1 MADEDRKP
9 VIIQGSV
16 VDRVINAKRSPV
28 VPAWLRDDITR
39 RAAARHAVR
48 HVAHLALFHG
58 ARTPKYAARTVAY
71 SPRGLGRA
79 VYGVAGWV
87 LDWEA
92 APLRTASV
100 LANDHKMY
108 LAMAKSRAERVHK
121 RSIGALVTGAGLAG
135 GTAAATAFLWPLA
148 WLAVTAACVLF
159 LGYLG
164 RPRYRP
170 FLDVAT
176 SLPKAERL
184 TQDIVTRALGALGIA
199 GINAALGK
207 NGDGISYASVPHRDG
222 PGWRVDVDLPF
233 GVTATDIIDRREK
246 LASGLRRPLS
256 CVWPE
261 PASEEHAGRL
271 VLWVGDEP
279 VSKARQPAWP
289 LLKAGEAD
297 LFSPV
302 PFGTDQR
309 IRPVTLPLM
318 FANLLI
324 GSIPRR
330 GKTVAMR
337 VVLLTAAL
345 HLIAEMRVFELKG
358 TGDLDPL
365 EKVAHH
371 FGSGADDETRERCLA
386 SLRQVHEVELIRR
399 AKVIKGLPKDL
410 CPDSKVT
417 PQLAAKKS
425 LGLHPLV
432 FAIDEC
438 QEAFADPELGA
449 EFDRY
454 ATAIIKRGPALGIML
469 VLATQRPDAK
479 SLPIGIRSNV
489 SMRFCLQVMD
499 DIANDMVLGTSSY
512 KRGVNS
518 TLFTEHDKGI
528 GYLVGARE
536 TATVARTYNID
547 GRAAERICDR
557 ARALREAAGT
567 LTGQAAGEE
576 EPAAPSVSLL
586 ADVASVTRGDERV
599 WSETICARLA
609 ELRPE
614 LYGGW
619 NPTQLA
625 NALAP
630 YGIETSQQWSSGA
643 NRRGVAAADIAAA
656 MEGRR
661 AHASR

>member
-1 MADEDRKP
+1 M
-9 VIIQGSV
+9 VIQGSV

-39 RAAARHAVR
+39 RAAARHAAR
-48 HVAHLALFHG
+48 HVTHLALFHG
-58 ARTPKYAARTVAY
+58 ARTPKYAARTLAY

-79 VYGVAGWV
+79 ISGTAGWV
-87 LDWEA
+87 FDA
-92 APLRTASV
+92 DARPLRVAAV
-100 LANDHKMY
+100 QANDHNAHVK
-108 LAMAKSRAERVHK
+108 LEKLRAEHVRK
-121 RSIGALVTGAGLAG
+121 RSTGVLLAGGGLAG
-135 GTAAATAFLWPLA
+135 GTAAASILAWPLA
-148 WLAVTAACVLF
+148 WAAIAVAAVLF

-184 TQDIVTRALGALGIA
+184 TQDIVTRALGSLGIA

-279 VSKARQPAWP
+279 VSKARQPVWP

-297 LFSPV
+297 LFRPV

-309 IRPVTLPLM
+309 IRPVALPLM

-345 HLIAEMRVFELKG
+345 HLTAELRIFELKG

-371 FGSGADDETRERCLA
+371 FGSGADDETREKCLA
-386 SLRQVHEVELIRR
+386 SLRQVYETELIRR

-454 ATAIIKRGPALGIML
+454 ATAVIKRGPALGIML

-536 TATVARTYNID
+536 TPVVARTYNID

-586 ADVASVTRGDERV
+586 ADVASVMHGEERL
-599 WSETICARLA
+599 WNETICARLG

-614 LYGGW
+614 LYGTW
-619 NPTQLA
+619 DAAQLGR
-625 NALAP
+625 ALAP
-630 YGIETSQQWSSGA
+630 YGISSSQTWARA
-643 NRRGVAAADIAAA
+643 NGG
-656 MEGRR
+656 EGRNRQGIARDDVTTALGSR
-661 AHASR
+661 A

>member
-1 MADEDRKP
+1 MADSEDCAP
-9 VIIQGSV
+9 VVLQGSV
-16 VDRVINAKRSPV
+16 VERLINAKRVPV
-28 VPAWLRDDITR
+28 IPVWLRDDVTR
-39 RAAARHAVR
+39 KATAKHAMLYARHQV
-48 HVAHLALFHG
+48 LFHG
-58 ARTPKYAARTVAY
+58 GRAPKYAARTLAW
-71 SPRGLGRA
+71 SPRGLARLAGA
-79 VYGVAGWV
+79 AAGWV
-87 LDWEA
+87 LDSGA
-92 APLRTASV
+92 APLRAKAVEAGDAKT
-100 LANDHKMY
+100 Y
-108 LAMAKSRAERVHK
+108 LALRRAQP
-121 RSIGALVTGAGLAG
+121 SPAGRAVAV
-135 GTAAATAFLWPLA
+135 AAAAAVPAAAAAAAGVFLWPLA
-148 WLAVTAACVLF
+148 WLAIAAAAVMF

-207 NGDGISYASVPHRDG
+207 NGDGISYASMPHRDG
-222 PGWRVDVDLPF
+222 PGWRVDVHLPY

-261 PASEEHAGRL
+261 PAAEEHAGWL
-271 VLWVGDEP
+271 TLWVGDEP
-279 VSKARQPAWP
+279 VSRARQPAWP

-297 LFSPV
+297 LFKPV

-345 HLIAEMRVFELKG
+345 HLTAELRIFELKG

-365 EKVAHH
+365 EKV
-371 FGSGADDETRERCLA
+371 
-386 SLRQVHEVELIRR
+386 
-399 AKVIKGLPKDL
+399 
-410 CPDSKVT
+410 T
-417 PQLAAKKS
+417 PQLAARKS

-438 QEAFADPELGA
+438 QEAFADPGLGA

-454 ATAIIKRGPALGIML
+454 ATAVIKRGPALGIML

-547 GRAAERICDR
+547 GRAAERICAR

-567 LTGQAAGEE
+567 LTGYAAGET
-576 EPAAPSVSLL
+576 EPVTAAVSLL
-586 ADVASVTRGDERV
+586 ADVAAVTRGEERV
-599 WSETICARLA
+599 WSETICARLG
-609 ELRPE
+609 ELRPD
-614 LYGGW
+614 LNAKW
-619 NPTQLA
+619 DAAQLGR
-625 NALAP
+625 ALAA
-630 YGIETSQQWSSGA
+630 YGIASAQTWARDSDGEMR
-643 NRRGVAAADIAAA
+643 NRQGIALTDVQDLLTDS
-656 MEGRR
+656 RSR
-661 AHASR
+661 A

>member
-1 MADEDRKP
+1 MADSEDRAP
-9 VIIQGSV
+9 VVLQGSV
-16 VDRVINAKRSPV
+16 VERLINAKRVPV
-28 VPAWLRDDITR
+28 IPVWLRDDVTR
-39 RAAARHAVR
+39 KATAKHAMLYARHQV
-48 HVAHLALFHG
+48 LFHG
-58 ARTPKYAARTVAY
+58 GRAPKYAARTLAW
-71 SPRGLGRA
+71 SPRGLARLAGA
-79 VYGVAGWV
+79 AAGWV
-87 LDWEA
+87 LDSGA
-92 APLRTASV
+92 APLRAKAVEAGDAKT
-100 LANDHKMY
+100 Y
-108 LAMAKSRAERVHK
+108 LALRRAQP
-121 RSIGALVTGAGLAG
+121 SPAGRAVAV
-135 GTAAATAFLWPLA
+135 AAAAAVPAAAAAAAGVFLWPLA
-148 WLAVTAACVLF
+148 WLAIAAAAVMF

-207 NGDGISYASVPHRDG
+207 NGDGISYASMPHRDG
-222 PGWRVDVDLPF
+222 PGWRVDVHLPY

-261 PASEEHAGRL
+261 PAAEEHAGWL
-271 VLWVGDEP
+271 TLWVGDEP
-279 VSKARQPAWP
+279 VSRARQPAWP

-297 LFSPV
+297 LFKPV

-345 HLIAEMRVFELKG
+345 HLTAELRIFELKG

-371 FGSGADDETRERCLA
+371 FGSGADDETREKCLA
-386 SLRQVHEVELIRR
+386 SLRQVYEVELIRR

-417 PQLAAKKS
+417 PQLAARKS

-438 QEAFADPELGA
+438 QEAFADPGLGA

-454 ATAIIKRGPALGIML
+454 ATAVIKRGPALGIML

-547 GRAAERICDR
+547 GRAAERICAR

-567 LTGQAAGEE
+567 LTGYAAGET
-576 EPAAPSVSLL
+576 EPVTAAVSLL
-586 ADVASVTRGDERV
+586 ADVAAVTRGEERV
-599 WSETICARLA
+599 WSETICARLG
-609 ELRPE
+609 ELRPD
-614 LYGGW
+614 LYAKW
-619 NPTQLA
+619 DATQLA
-625 NALAP
+625 NALGA
-630 YGIETSQQWSSGA
+630 YGITTSQVWSSGA
-643 NRRGVAAADIAAA
+643 NRRGVAAADITAA
-656 MEGRR
+656 MEGGRSG
-661 AHASR
+661 ASR

>member
-1 MADEDRKP
+1 MADDGDRKP

-16 VDRVINAKRSPV
+16 IDRVVNAKRSPI
-28 VPAWLRDDITR
+28 VPVWLRDDVTR
-39 RAAARHAVR
+39 RAAAKHAVR
-48 HVAHLALFHG
+48 HVTHLALFHG

-79 VYGVAGWV
+79 VAGTAGWIF
-87 LDWEA
+87 DA
-92 APLRTASV
+92 DARPLRVAAV
-100 LANDHKMY
+100 QANDHAAHVK
-108 LAMAKSRAERVHK
+108 LEKLRAEHVRK
-121 RSIGALVTGAGLAG
+121 RSTGVLLAGGGLAG
-135 GTAAATAFLWPLA
+135 GTAAASILVWPLA
-148 WLAVTAACVLF
+148 WAAVAVAAVLF

-176 SLPKAERL
+176 SLPRAERL
-184 TQDIVTRALGALGIA
+184 TQDIVTRALGALNIQQ
-199 GINAALGK
+199 INAAIKDGK
-207 NGDGISYASVPHRDG
+207 GIDYTNIPHRDG
-222 PGWRVDVDLPF
+222 PGWRVDAALPY
-233 GVTATDIIDRREK
+233 GVTAADVINKRDK
-246 LASGLRRPLS
+246 LSSGLRRPLS

-261 PASEEHAGRL
+261 PSPEEHDGHL
-271 VLWVGDEP
+271 TLWVGDEAL
-279 VSKARQPAWP
+279 SKARQPPWP
-289 LLKAGEAD
+289 LLKAGKAD
-297 LFSPV
+297 LFKPV

-309 IRPVTLPLM
+309 MRPVELPLM
-318 FANLLI
+318 YANLLI

-337 VVLLTAAL
+337 DVLLAAAL
-345 HLIAEMRVFELKG
+345 DPIAEIRCFELKG

-386 SLRQVHEVELIRR
+386 SLRQVYEVELIRR

-417 PQLAAKKS
+417 PELARRKS

-432 FAIDEC
+432 FGLDEA
-438 QEAFADPELGA
+438 QEAFSDPEHGA
-449 EFDRY
+449 EFERM
-454 ATAIIKRGPALGIML
+454 AVAVIKRGPALGIML
-469 VLATQRPDAK
+469 ILGTQRPDAK
-479 SLPIGIRSNV
+479 SLPTGVTSNV
-489 SMRFCLQVMD
+489 SIRFCLQVMD
-499 DIANDMVLGTSSY
+499 QVANDMVLGTSSY
-512 KRGVNS
+512 KRGVNA
-518 TLFTEHDKGI
+518 TLFTERDKGI

-536 TATVARTYNID
+536 TATVTKTYDVD

-567 LTGQAAGEE
+567 LTGQAIGEE
-576 EPAAPSVSLL
+576 EPDAPSVSLL
-586 ADVASVTRGDERV
+586 ADVGSVMRGEERV
-599 WSETICARLA
+599 WSETICARLG

-625 NALAP
+625 NALSG
-630 YGIETSQQWSSGA
+630 YRIETSQVWSSGA

-656 MEGRR
+656 LGERR
-661 AHASR
+661 AGASR